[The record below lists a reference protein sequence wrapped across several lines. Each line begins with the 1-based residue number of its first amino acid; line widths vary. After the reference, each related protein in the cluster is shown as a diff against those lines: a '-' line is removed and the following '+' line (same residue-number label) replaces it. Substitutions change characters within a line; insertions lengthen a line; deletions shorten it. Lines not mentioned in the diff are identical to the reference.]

1 LRRDRT
7 PRPAVVSP
15 DPDEGGQNV
24 YIGGGLLTLIIIIL
38 ILVWL
43 F

>member
-1 LRRDRT
+1 MADNGQR
-7 PRPAVVSP
+7 
-15 DPDEGGQNV
+15 GGDM